1 MMMKKKLISLCCIFS
16 TVSSKTNLRSST
28 HEKFFQLADSNLKM
42 AYKVLIGCNGWS
54 LTKECWN
61 PFFVGSDSSPAI
73 SDAHDEVIVGSYDNF
88 IYNLNL
94 QTGELNW
101 KAKGSGG
108 EDSPKLSPSD
118 GSFIYAWGNLQ
129 GATLDKINRSDG
141 RLIWSAKSPS
151 GNADITTAGAVDDS
165 LSLVFAGT
173 SSGKF
178 YAVNTFDGSIA
189 WTYDMGCK
197 GEMWGT
203 LGPLSI
209 SDSTVCVGAG
219 GNAIPYLNMDAKLV
233 CLDKASGNLV
243 WEAPAGKQIQSRPS
257 LGSELI
263 FVGDYS
269 GHLFGYETSTGK
281 LAFDSKL
288 GDGILEGEP
297 P

>member
-1 MMMKKKLISLCCIFS
+1 MSVSGPSEFFICCIS
-16 TVSSKTNLRSST
+16 SSKTTMFPMLIEDTSK
-28 HEKFFQLADSNLKM
+28 KF
-42 AYKVLIGCNGWS
+42 YGGCPLLG
-54 LTKECWN
+54 
-61 PFFVGSDSSPAI
+61 
-73 SDAHDEVIVGSYDNF
+73 
-88 IYNLNL
+88 
-94 QTGELNW
+94 
-101 KAKGSGG
+101 
-108 EDSPKLSPSD
+108 
-118 GSFIYAWGNLQ
+118 
-129 GATLDKINRSDG
+129 TLERT
-141 RLIWSAKSPS
+141 
-151 GNADITTAGAVDDS
+151 NAV
-165 LSLVFAGT
+165 LSLPLTTEGEQNEGIVAELREEIKQMVGKMGGMQKELELLRERLY
-173 SSGKF
+173 SIRAELGGGWVVVVVVVVVGVGVGVSKF
-178 YAVNTFDGSIA
+178 YAVNTLDGSIA

>member
-1 MMMKKKLISLCCIFS
+1 MSVSGPSEFFICCIS
-16 TVSSKTNLRSST
+16 SSKTTMFPMLIEDTSK
-28 HEKFFQLADSNLKM
+28 KF
-42 AYKVLIGCNGWS
+42 YGGCPLLG
-54 LTKECWN
+54 
-61 PFFVGSDSSPAI
+61 
-73 SDAHDEVIVGSYDNF
+73 
-88 IYNLNL
+88 
-94 QTGELNW
+94 
-101 KAKGSGG
+101 
-108 EDSPKLSPSD
+108 
-118 GSFIYAWGNLQ
+118 
-129 GATLDKINRSDG
+129 TLERT
-141 RLIWSAKSPS
+141 
-151 GNADITTAGAVDDS
+151 NAV
-165 LSLVFAGT
+165 LSLPLTTEGEQNEGIVAELREEIKPRVVERRLYSIRAELGGGWVVVVVVVVVVGVGVGV
-173 SSGKF
+173 SKF
-178 YAVNTFDGSIA
+178 YAVNTLDGSIA